1 MRHAT
6 WLKIEA
12 SPFWY
17 GVYRGYRTLPGGAR
31 APLRWLTM
39 PRWHLAVLLVRT
51 ASRNRVVAGPF
62 RGMKLALSGLSGR
75 HLLGYILGSQERELH
90 EVIDRVVA
98 RRYGAMF
105 NVGAADGYYAVGLA
119 RRCPSTRVA
128 AFEALTELHPVIAR
142 SAAANGVGGRIAIAG
157 TCDAA
162 QLRDALDAAPSET
175 LVLMDIEG
183 GEVGLLDPKLVPQ
196 LRQVDILVET
206 HDAFVAGATET
217 LIDRFWQTHEV
228 ECYSAQPRILDD
240 FPAGFLPF
248 LKRRFPRLAVD
259 LMSERRTGCQ
269 RWLFLTAKRNDAA
282 GTAAG

>member
-17 GVYRGYRTLPGGAR
+17 GVYRGYRILPGGAR
-31 APLRWLTM
+31 APLRWLMM
-39 PRWHLAVLLVRT
+39 PRWHLAVVLVRA

-90 EVIDRVVA
+90 DVIERVVA
-98 RRYGAMF
+98 RRYGMVI

-128 AFEALTELHPVIAR
+128 AFEALPELHPVIAH
-142 SAAANGVGGRIAIAG
+142 SAAANGVGDRVAIAG
-157 TCDAA
+157 TCDTA
-162 QLRDALDAAPSET
+162 QLCQRLAAAPAAT

-183 GEVGLLDPKLVPQ
+183 GEAGLLDPALVPQ
-196 LRQVDILVET
+196 LRGADILVET
-206 HDAFVAGATET
+206 HDAFVAGVTET
-217 LIDRFWQTHEV
+217 LIDRFWQTHEI

-248 LKRRFPRLAVD
+248 VKRRFPRLA
-259 LMSERRTGCQ
+259 
-269 RWLFLTAKRNDAA
+269 
-282 GTAAG
+282 